1 VTRARLCG
9 LTALLLA
16 ASASPAL
23 AEPIFLSRQY
33 SRCTN
38 CHYSP
43 TGGGLLTP
51 YGRSLSREELST
63 FGRSR
68 DPEQPGREQEFLFGV
83 FGKALGPLSLGV
95 DLRPSHLEFDAPGSE
110 SSRDLLMN
118 ADVTAAL
125 RHGGW
130 TFYAELGRQPRGDD
144 AQVKSFEH
152 WVAYERESGLG
163 LRAGRF
169 IPAYGIKLA
178 DHTSYTRS
186 FNRLDNDDQ
195 VYALELSF
203 NGGRHLVQASLG
215 PGFADSVDDSELRAF
230 TATARWQFDLR
241 PNATLVASGLYRD
254 ASELE
259 PKRGSLGLAAGFAPT
274 PRLTLFV
281 QGDARLRDQPSGN
294 GTAYTLLAEADLELY
309 RGVWLRFS
317 PQLAT
322 EYGDTSGGVARLA
335 FGLNLLPR
343 THWNVV
349 LSYYH
354 DRVRANDI
362 TVKTFL
368 AQLHLYL

>member
-1 VTRARLCG
+1 MTRARLI
-9 LTALLLA
+9 LAALVLA
-16 ASASPAL
+16 ASAVPAL

-33 SRCTN
+33 TRCTN
-38 CHYSP
+38 CHYSA

-68 DPEQPGREQEFLFGV
+68 DPEQPGREQEFLFGA
-83 FGKALGPLSLGV
+83 FGKALGPVGV
-95 DLRPSHLEFDAPGSE
+95 GIDLRPSHLDFDAAGSE

-118 ADVTAAL
+118 ADITAAL
-125 RHGGW
+125 RHGSW
-130 TFYAELGRQPRGDD
+130 TFYAELGRQPQGDD
-144 AQVKSFEH
+144 ARVTSFEH
-152 WVAYERESGLG
+152 WIGYEREGGLG
-163 LRAGRF
+163 LRVGRF

-178 DHTSYTRS
+178 DHTTYTRS

-230 TATARWQFDLR
+230 TATARWQLDLR
-241 PNATLVASGLYRD
+241 PNATLVASGLYRA

-259 PKRGSLGLAAGFAPT
+259 PKRGSVGLAAGFAPT
-274 PRLTLFV
+274 SRLTLFV
-281 QGDARLRDQPSGN
+281 QGDARFRDSPSGN
-294 GTAYTLLAEADLELY
+294 GTAYTLLGEADLELY
-309 RGVWLRFS
+309 RGVWLRIA

-322 EYGDTSGGVARLA
+322 EYGDSSGGLARLA
-335 FGLNLLPR
+335 VGLNLLPR

-354 DRVRANDI
+354 DRLRANDS
-362 TVKTFL
+362 TFKTFL